1 LPTENVTIPQEIEKS
16 KLLAIERC
24 VAAGGDRKTI
34 EVVEIDVIPVSYTM
48 NGAADIFVRVVG
60 DLVDDDDVAPD
71 SPEEILQGEMFY
83 RADLFPVT
91 SSSGNEDMSK
101 GASYDLIERIDISS
115 YRPKI
120 EGDLWYL
127 SEIDIQFLSDGTG
140 ILGVGSCGEPYP
152 SYLSLI
158 DILRKGGDITVRR
171 QSTLPDDAIVLGCGF
186 MVRFEPA

>member
-1 LPTENVTIPQEIEKS
+1 MPTENVTIPQEIEKS

-101 GASYDLIERIDISS
+101 GASYDLIERVDISS

>member
-1 LPTENVTIPQEIEKS
+1 MPTENVTIPQEIEKS

>member
-101 GASYDLIERIDISS
+101 GASYDLIERVDISS

>member
-1 LPTENVTIPQEIEKS
+1 MPTENVTIPQEIEKS

-91 SSSGNEDMSK
+91 SSLGNEDMSK
-101 GASYDLIERIDISS
+101 GASYDLIERVDISS

>member
-1 LPTENVTIPQEIEKS
+1 MPTENVTIPQEIEKS

-101 GASYDLIERIDISS
+101 GASYDLIERVDISS

-186 MVRFEPA
+186 MVRFEPG